1 MIYVNLFV
9 ILLHQHYQLLNMKK
23 YLYTVL
29 LTFLCVAYANGEE
42 GAFKANKSEDSPL
55 GYICEGT
62 VWELATLS
70 EFTIDSEGHL
80 HYDVIYVKEWIEGTE
95 EIGGHTYM
103 KVWKANSRNDYQFK
117 RTYYIRT
124 EQEKV
129 YQLNPENLE
138 EHLLFDFSL
147 TQEQEIDLTFL
158 FDGFIGNMGQATCV
172 SENDELYNEQIFK
185 TIDIK
190 FSIEDEDPIVSELLP
205 TFKWIKGIGSE
216 SGILDNY
223 LSPELGGSTLLR
235 VLHNGEVVYRP
246 AASSAVEQIAI
257 ESTSAKEGKR
267 YHIDGREFNDGDTG
281 ICIQNG
287 KKTIIR

>member
-1 MIYVNLFV
+1 MMKILKQLMIG
-9 ILLHQHYQLLNMKK
+9 
-23 YLYTVL
+23 
-29 LTFLCVAYANGEE
+29 VAIAMCAATAIAGNGKS
-42 GAFKANKSEDSPL
+42 KANESENSPL

-62 VWELATLS
+62 VWELATLGDL
-70 EFTIDSEGHL
+70 TIDSEGHL
-80 HYDVIYVKEWIEGTE
+80 HSDVTYIKEWIEGTE

-147 TQEQEIDLTFL
+147 TQEQEIDLTFM
-158 FDGFIGNMGQATCV
+158 FDGFIGNTGQATCV

-190 FSIEDEDPIVSELLP
+190 FSMEDEDPIVSELFP

-235 VLHNGEVVYRP
+235 VLHNGEVVYKP
-246 AASSAVEQIAI
+246 AAPSKVEQIAI
-257 ESTSAKEGKR
+257 ESMSVKDGKR

-287 KKTIIR
+287 KKTIVR